1 MPKIRSSMPHLNG
14 NIMAAVDFET
24 TGVKAGWHEPIQMA
38 VVPLNSDLR
47 PMDDVRPFYVNIA
60 PLHPERQDPEAAKV
74 HQLDMDQLLL
84 YGLERG
90 RVETLFIEWFEGLG
104 LPFERKL
111 IPLAHNWPFENG
123 FFKAWWGHELCNRIW
138 HGHARDAMEYAG
150 SLNDKAFMRGAKVPF
165 SNLGLGD
172 LCKHFGVINPK
183 AHDALHDCL
192 AEAEVYRHL
201 LNVDIL

>member
-1 MPKIRSSMPHLNG
+1 MPKIHSTMPHLNG

-24 TGVKAGWHEPIQMA
+24 TGVKAGWHEPIQIA
-38 VVPLNSDLR
+38 IVPLNADLR
-47 PMDDVRPFYVNIA
+47 PMDGIRPFYTNIR
-60 PLHPERQDPEAAKV
+60 PEHPERQDPEASRV
-74 HQLDMDQLLL
+74 HQIDMDQLLL

-90 RVETLFIEWFEGLG
+90 RVETLLIEWWESLG

-111 IPLAHNWPFENG
+111 VPLAHNWPFEHS
-123 FFKAWWGHELCNRIW
+123 FFRAWLGHDLTNRIW
-138 HGHARDAMEYAG
+138 HGHARDAMEYAV

-165 SNLGLGD
+165 GHVGLGD

-192 AEAEVYRHL
+192 AEAEVYRNL

>member
-1 MPKIRSSMPHLNG
+1 MPHLNG

-24 TGVKAGWHEPIQMA
+24 TGVKSGWHEPIQMA

-47 PMDDVRPFYVNIA
+47 PMDDVRPFYVNIK
-60 PLHPERQDPEAAKV
+60 PEHPERQDPEAARV
-74 HQLDMDQLLL
+74 HQLDMDQLIL
-84 YGLERG
+84 YALDRG
-90 RVETLFIEWFEGLG
+90 RVESLFIEWVESLK

-111 IPLAHNWPFENG
+111 IPLAHNWPFEHG
-123 FFKAWWGHELCNRIW
+123 FFKAWLGHDLCNKIW
-138 HGHARDAMEYAG
+138 HGHARDAMEYAA
-150 SLNDKAFMRGAKVPF
+150 SLNDKAYMRGAKVPF